1 MARRTHEESIKY
13 WGRIIREH
21 EASGLTIKQ
30 FCGDRGIQQTQFYK
44 WRKQL
49 GAKDSGAQP
58 AAPLIPVTVAG
69 PRRQDTS
76 RIEVRIDESVS
87 VFVAAGFDART
98 LGEVVAALCHR
109 GSRKTSM
116 C

>member
-13 WGRIIREH
+13 WGRIVREH

-30 FCGDRGIQQTQFYK
+30 FCGERGIQQTQFYK

-49 GAKDSGAQP
+49 KAQET
-58 AAPLIPVTVAG
+58 ASRSVTPLIPVTVAG
-69 PRRQDTS
+69 PQQESS

-87 VFVAAGFDART
+87 VFVDAGFDAST
-98 LGEVVAALCHR
+98 LCQVVSALCPGR
-109 GSRKTSM
+109 SETLT